1 MRVLAIPG
9 SLRNDSHNAKLL
21 YSAAKLFPED
31 TVLDLWGG
39 LKSVPPYDED
49 DDGVDAPEV
58 VAELREAIARADA
71 VLIAT
76 PEYNHSIPGQLKN
89 AFDWVS
95 RPVATNPMRNKPVA
109 VIGASTGAFG
119 GVWAQAELRKVMGAL
134 GARVLDVEL
143 ALPHAHENFDEQGRL
158 IGAGYAQQLLE
169 VVDAIVAAV
178 EGRRAAIAEQVAV

>member
-9 SLRNDSHNAKLL
+9 SLRNDSYNAKLL
-21 YSAAKLFPED
+21 YNSVELFPED
-31 TVLDLWGG
+31 VVVDLWGG
-39 LKSVPPYDED
+39 LKNVPPYDED
-49 DDGVDAPEV
+49 DDGVYAPTAV
-58 VAELREAIARADA
+58 VELRDAIARADA

-109 VIGASTGAFG
+109 VIGASTSAFG
-119 GVWAQAELRKVMGAL
+119 GVWAQAELRKVLGAL

-143 ALPHAHENFDEQGRL
+143 AVPHAHERFDQHGGLTDRNFIEQL
-158 IGAGYAQQLLE
+158 TV
-169 VVDAIVAAV
+169 VVDSLVLASD
-178 EGRRAAIAEQVAV
+178 ERAARIELTA

>member
-9 SLRNDSHNAKLL
+9 SLRNDSYNAKLL
-21 YSAAKLFPED
+21 DNAAELFPED

-39 LKSVPPYDED
+39 LRNVPPYDED
-49 DDGVDAPEV
+49 DDGVNAPEA

-109 VIGASTGAFG
+109 VIGTSTGAFG
-119 GVWAQAELRKVMGAL
+119 GVWSQAELRKVMGAL

-143 ALPHAHENFDEQGRL
+143 ALPHAPENFDSQGRL
-158 IGAGYAQQLLE
+158 VGAGYVRQLHE

-178 EGRRAAIAEQVAV
+178 ERRASVVEGVAV

>member
-21 YSAAKLFPED
+21 YSAARLFPED
-31 TVLDLWGG
+31 AVLDPWGG
-39 LKSVPPYDED
+39 LKNVPPYDED
-49 DDGVDAPEV
+49 DDGVDAPAAV
-58 VAELREAIARADA
+58 TELREAIAAADA

-119 GVWAQAELRKVMGAL
+119 GVWSQAELRKVMGAL
-134 GARVLDVEL
+134 GARVL
-143 ALPHAHENFDEQGRL
+143 
-158 IGAGYAQQLLE
+158 
-169 VVDAIVAAV
+169 AV
-178 EGRRAAIAEQVAV
+178 

>member
-9 SLRNDSHNAKLL
+9 SLRNDSYNAKLL
-21 YSAAKLFPED
+21 YNAVELFPED
-31 TVLDLWGG
+31 AVLDLWGG
-39 LKSVPPYDED
+39 LKDVPPYDED
-49 DDGVDAPEV
+49 DDNGMDAPAA
-58 VAELREAIARADA
+58 VAELRDAIARADT

-109 VIGASTGAFG
+109 VIGASTSSFG
-119 GVWAQAELRKVMGAL
+119 GVWAQAELRKVLGAL

-143 ALPHAHENFDEQGRL
+143 AVPHAHDRFDEQGRL
-158 IGAGYAQQLLE
+158 SDSNFAEQLAS
-169 VVDAIVAAV
+169 VVDSLVLAAD
-178 EGRRAAIAEQVAV
+178 ERAARAQLTA